1 MTPTKALRVD
11 RIACTGHGLCGE
23 LLPELIDLD
32 EWGYPVI
39 KDREVPDH
47 LLTHARR
54 AAAACPVLALHL
66 DAARTAGGT
75 PRHRTGRSSRTRKR
89 WKVVP
94 KSLSGR
100 GFR

>member
-1 MTPTKALRVD
+1 MTPTKALRVG

-39 KDREVPDH
+39 TAREVPDH

-66 DAARTAGGT
+66 DVAARTAGGT
-75 PRHRTGRSSRTRKR
+75 PRSRTGWSSPTRKR
-89 WKVVP
+89 W
-94 KSLSGR
+94 
-100 GFR
+100 